1 MSIKQLT
8 SKQLMTHKGNNKGN
22 YKIFYLNNNKNK
34 SKFVRVCQNG
44 TQREIYSSK
53 YLGKRGLK
61 PIF

>member
-44 TQREIYSSK
+44 T
-53 YLGKRGLK
+53 
-61 PIF
+61 